1 MSLLGGMSIR
11 RKLTSIGMLSSVTA
25 LVTASIAF
33 LAYDLHSCRQSMVR
47 RILSEAHII
56 SFNSVS
62 PLLFN
67 DTEAASATLGGLRGE
82 PAVAAALIVAEKG
95 GRPLASYARDG
106 GSVATLL
113 DPSREIPAGY
123 LFTAGQLLVSEPI
136 RFEGKTVGTLLI
148 RADLDELGDPQ
159 RRYAGMAIVI
169 LAQSFLLA
177 HAISRIVEKTISTPL
192 LNLANTA
199 RTVSSEKD
207 YSVRAKSE
215 GNDEIGSL
223 IGTFNEM
230 LDQIERQNSDLQEA
244 RVGLERR
251 VEARTHDLAAA
262 NRELEAFSYSVSHDL
277 RAPLRGI
284 DGFSKALLTGY
295 GSQLDEQGRHYLERG
310 RAGTQRMA
318 RLINDLAGLAR
329 VSRGGQARQ
338 DWNRGESAVLGGGG
352 GGGGVGRG
360 GGPRHSGRIWA
371 EGAVGKGATFYFT
384 LERNP

>member
-1 MSLLGGMSIR
+1 M
-11 RKLTSIGMLSSVTA
+11 
-25 LVTASIAF
+25 
-33 LAYDLHSCRQSMVR
+33 
-47 RILSEAHII
+47 
-56 SFNSVS
+56 
-62 PLLFN
+62 
-67 DTEAASATLGGLRGE
+67 
-82 PAVAAALIVAEKG
+82 
-95 GRPLASYARDG
+95 
-106 GSVATLL
+106 
-113 DPSREIPAGY
+113 
-123 LFTAGQLLVSEPI
+123 
-136 RFEGKTVGTLLI
+136 GTLLI
-148 RADLDELGDPQ
+148 RADLDELGDRQ

-169 LAQSFLLA
+169 LAGSFLLA
-177 HAISRIVEKTISTPL
+177 IAISRIVEKTISTPL

-295 GSQLDEQGRHYLERG
+295 GSQLDEQGRHYLERV

-318 RLINDLAGLAR
+318 RLIDDLLGLAR
-329 VSRGGQARQ
+329 VSRRELVRQ
-338 DWNRGESAVLGGGG
+338 DVNLSEIAGRVAAELATRPPVREVRVRVEGDLTAEADPHLLTIVLENLMGNAWKFTAKRENACID
-352 GGGGVGRG
+352 VGKLKDGAGAAFYVRDNG
-360 GGPRHSGRIWA
+360 AGFDMAYGDKLFGAFQRLHSDADFEGTGIGLATVQRIVNRHSGRIWA

>member
-136 RFEGKTVGTLLI
+136 RFEGKTVGPFLSPPP
-148 RADLDELGDPQ
+148 LD
-159 RRYAGMAIVI
+159 
-169 LAQSFLLA
+169 
-177 HAISRIVEKTISTPL
+177 
-192 LNLANTA
+192 
-199 RTVSSEKD
+199 
-207 YSVRAKSE
+207 
-215 GNDEIGSL
+215 
-223 IGTFNEM
+223 
-230 LDQIERQNSDLQEA
+230 
-244 RVGLERR
+244 
-251 VEARTHDLAAA
+251 DLAAPP
-262 NRELEAFSYSVSHDL
+262 RPSPG
-277 RAPLRGI
+277 RRI
-284 DGFSKALLTGY
+284 ALP
-295 GSQLDEQGRHYLERG
+295 
-310 RAGTQRMA
+310 A
-318 RLINDLAGLAR
+318 
-329 VSRGGQARQ
+329 
-338 DWNRGESAVLGGGG
+338 
-352 GGGGVGRG
+352 
-360 GGPRHSGRIWA
+360 
-371 EGAVGKGATFYFT
+371 
-384 LERNP
+384 